1 MEGEIAK
8 ATAALVTALEHG
20 SAHSAGELYAD
31 DATLLAPGGE
41 PIRGRTSIEAYWA
54 TGIRLGLSALA
65 FERHV
70 LKALGGQAVD
80 AGRYTISI
88 VSDAAGPVA
97 EHGTYLVLYR
107 QVAEGSWRRDIEI
120 FSADEPT
127 AATRQEPARA
137 SFQPSRSLAVQPQ
150 TTPTSEEVMMNPIT
164 QHHPPSARAR
174 RPGHQAPP
182 PAHHRG
188 LRRTGRAHAASAG
201 AGLFGAAA
209 IAAVL
214 LASSLPASATQAPP
228 SARTAGLT
236 AAGPAD
242 DGRLEAT
249 FTNSDVSVTPG
260 LGMTELLLTGIGTVE
275 GFGAATEV
283 VGVILDTAVSPCGP
297 GGASDSAQRRIVMT
311 GGVLALHEAGMTCIT
326 ASGPQAHAT
335 YRVDGRA
342 STGIFAGARGTGT
355 VTVDV
360 TTHHEALSGTLI
372 LAESG
377 A

>member
-127 AATRQEPARA
+127 AATRQKPARA
-137 SFQPSRSLAVQPQ
+137 SFQPSRSSA
-150 TTPTSEEVMMNPIT
+150 PTRE
-164 QHHPPSARAR
+164 
-174 RPGHQAPP
+174 
-182 PAHHRG
+182 
-188 LRRTGRAHAASAG
+188 
-201 AGLFGAAA
+201 
-209 IAAVL
+209 
-214 LASSLPASATQAPP
+214 
-228 SARTAGLT
+228 
-236 AAGPAD
+236 
-242 DGRLEAT
+242 
-249 FTNSDVSVTPG
+249 
-260 LGMTELLLTGIGTVE
+260 
-275 GFGAATEV
+275 
-283 VGVILDTAVSPCGP
+283 P
-297 GGASDSAQRRIVMT
+297 GGNTQ
-311 GGVLALHEAGMTCIT
+311 
-326 ASGPQAHAT
+326 
-335 YRVDGRA
+335 
-342 STGIFAGARGTGT
+342 
-355 VTVDV
+355 
-360 TTHHEALSGTLI
+360 
-372 LAESG
+372 
-377 A
+377 